1 MQDAA
6 GAPVSVE
13 EELSAEVMKIYLLPN
28 PEAST
33 ADPTDVGIVI
43 EGIPVLTNL
52 GDLSRAC
59 CHLLGLTYVFDL
71 KYPPKLKHSFE
82 VFQKVLLELDSLHL
96 SPKVQRLKKCL
107 LA

>member
-13 EELSAEVMKIYLLPN
+13 EELSAELMIYLLPN